1 MFIAVLVNVR
11 DDTFIVTKMLFIDI
25 FRQKGLLLLPSLVT
39 TLKIVGWTILKF
51 QFLLWVLL
59 ILELFRNHRR
69 LFYKAKVKNS
79 IK

>member
-39 TLKIVGWTILKF
+39 TLKIVGWTIL
-51 QFLLWVLL
+51 
-59 ILELFRNHRR
+59 
-69 LFYKAKVKNS
+69 
-79 IK
+79 

>member
-39 TLKIVGWTILKF
+39 TLKIDGWTIL
-51 QFLLWVLL
+51 
-59 ILELFRNHRR
+59 
-69 LFYKAKVKNS
+69 
-79 IK
+79 